1 MQARL
6 INQLKW
12 LSQICK
18 PTWFFIFFSIIGG
31 TCVWR
36 NLDYF
41 QPLPNEHPVPK
52 SYNNVKI
59 STNIFGIFWKIN
71 SRQGDE
77 KDKLQRLA
85 KTNIQATGLNF

>member
-1 MQARL
+1 MEK
-6 INQLKW
+6 LK
-12 LSQICK
+12 L
-18 PTWFFIFFSIIGG
+18 FSA
-31 TCVWR
+31 TSKWTPCT
-36 NLDYF
+36 N
-41 QPLPNEHPVPK
+41 

-77 KDKLQRLA
+77 KDKLERLA